1 MQAKTWQW
9 GDRGA
14 TRPPFWRKAL
24 TLAIDYGEPIVRLAQ
39 IPGSFVPGLDKALDK
54 IAGLTALYGADLNI
68 APLDGPDALKPID
81 GVAPPATAKGGD
93 GPVFFDGVEITTTAA
108 HNKRGK
114 ETIVLERIDLCVIEF
129 VPGKDE
135 YFAYGR
141 EGEAIIGAG
150 FLEPMRFFVELE
162 AKGPRPA
169 RRQLKMPDGK
179 KRMLVARGA
188 NFLDTDEDSY
198 YSISPNDPPQVIK
211 ITVNALDAGYY
222 DTCLRFFYRV
232 DARELRQYTSDHVR
246 LYTDG
251 A

>member
-1 MQAKTWQW
+1 MHAKAWRW
-9 GDRGA
+9 GDGA
-14 TRPPFWRKAL
+14 SRPPFWRKAF

-54 IAGLTALYGADLNI
+54 ISGLTALYGADLNI
-68 APLDGPDALKPID
+68 AALDGPDALKPID
-81 GVAPPATAKGGD
+81 GVPGPVTAKGDD
-93 GPVFFDGVEITTTAA
+93 GPVFFDGVEITTTLA
-108 HNKRGK
+108 HNMRGK
-114 ETIVLERIDLCVIEF
+114 ETIVLERIDLCVIDF
-129 VPGKDE
+129 VPGKDD

-141 EGEAIIGAG
+141 EGEAVIGAG

-169 RRQLKMPDGK
+169 RRQLRMPDGK
-179 KRMLVARGA
+179 KTMLVARGA
-188 NFLDTDEDSY
+188 NFLDTEEDTY
-198 YSISPNDPPQVIK
+198 YSFSPGEAPQVIK

-232 DARELRQYTSDHVR
+232 AARELRQYTSDHVR